1 MDSIFFQ
8 RNISLHTKLTMAL
21 VLAGGRG
28 TRLNDLTRW
37 RVKPAVPFGGKFRI
51 IDFTLSNCINSGI
64 NHIGILTQYKSQS
77 LIRHIMKG
85 WASLHSDFGGFIEF
99 LPAQQRIEEKWYSGT
114 ADAIYQ
120 NIDII
125 RRYNP
130 ENVIILAGDHIY
142 KMDYGPMI
150 AFHISRDADVT
161 ISCIEIPIEKAN
173 NFGIMTVD
181 DDLNVTEFK
190 EKPDHPTPI
199 PGKPDRVLAS
209 MGIYVFK
216 PSFLFKQ
223 LIQDA
228 DNHSSTHDFGRD
240 IIPSAILNKS
250 VVRAYPFEGYGAKNY
265 WRDVGTV
272 DSFWEANMELTSVTP
287 ELNLYDSEWPIRT
300 TLKQYPPAKFLFNQ
314 DGRRGMAIDSMI
326 SEGSIISGAGIEKSL
341 LFTNVRVESYSTIR
355 KSVILPNVDI
365 GKYCRISNAVIDKEC
380 KIDDG
385 TVIGE
390 DALIDRER
398 FYVSKNG
405 ITLVTPYMLGQIIH
419 RIR

>member
-1 MDSIFFQ
+1 MNSFFFQ

-21 VLAGGRG
+21 VLAGGKG

-85 WASLHSDFGGFIEF
+85 WANLHNNFGGFIEF

-150 AFHISRDADVT
+150 AFHISRDADIT
-161 ISCIEIPIEKAN
+161 ISCIEIPLKKAGH
-173 NFGIMTVD
+173 FGIMTVD
-181 DDLNVTEFK
+181 DEYNVTHFQ
-190 EKPDHPTPI
+190 EKPSDPSPI
-199 PGKPDRVLAS
+199 PGKSDRVLAS

-216 PSFLFKQ
+216 PAFLFNQ
-223 LIQDA
+223 LIKDA
-228 DNHSSTHDFGRD
+228 DNFSSTHDFGKD
-240 IIPSAILNKS
+240 IIPASINNGKIL
-250 VVRAYPFEGYGAKNY
+250 AYPFKGFGSLNY

-272 DSFWEANMELTSVTP
+272 DSFWEANMELTRITP
-287 ELNLYDSEWPIRT
+287 ELNLYDNDWPIRT
-300 TLKQYPPAKFLFNQ
+300 TLKQYPPAKFLFNE
-314 DGRRGMAIDSMI
+314 DGRRGIAVDSMV
-326 SEGSIISGAGIEKSL
+326 SEGSIISGAMVQNSL
-341 LFTNVRVESYSTIR
+341 LFTNVRIESYSKIMN
-355 KSVILPNVDI
+355 SVILPNVTI
-365 GKYCRISNAVIDKEC
+365 GKNCNISNAVIDKEC
-380 KIDDG
+380 KIEDG
-385 TVIGE
+385 TVIGK
-390 DALIDRER
+390 DLTNDRER
-398 FYVSKNG
+398 FYVSKKG
-405 ITLVTPYMLGQIIH
+405 IVLVTPYMLGQIIH